1 VSLMFTK
8 LQECFDHPF
17 IGKSH
22 VIPHS
27 SYGYMKVENVSNLVV
42 ILAMGSIGANRC
54 LLCLVVLCENYSGL
68 RDRKGSNSEGLE

>member
-8 LQECFDHPF
+8 LEECFDHPLLAT
-17 IGKSH
+17 SH
-22 VIPHS
+22 VIPQS

-42 ILAMGSIGANRC
+42 FLAMGSIGANRC
-54 LLCLVVLCENYSGL
+54 VLCFVVSCENYSGL